1 MMSDLTGGR
10 EDLEQ
15 ARAILAIAE
24 VAGSRTPITDE
35 DADFDLGRAY
45 RVQAAIRAER
55 VARGETPCGWKIGFT
70 NRTIWREY
78 NVHAPIWG
86 PVFDTTVQEVAE
98 EAGACRA
105 ASLMEPRIEPEIVF
119 RIARPLEAGMT
130 EADLLEAID
139 GVALGFEMVQSPFP
153 DWVFRAADTVA
164 AFALHGQ
171 LLHRPFVTLG
181 EADRSIWFER
191 LEGFTLDLFRDDEKV
206 DTGRSQNVLGGP
218 LSALKAF
225 VEGLPATALAT
236 AVGPGDVV
244 TTGTLTRAFPVA
256 AGERWETR
264 IDGLPLRDMVL
275 QVV

>member
-1 MMSDLTGGR
+1 MVSEVMGNQ
-10 EDLEQ
+10 EDLER
-15 ARAILAIAE
+15 ARALMAIAE
-24 VAGSRTPITDE
+24 AAGSRPPITDE
-35 DADFDLGRAY
+35 DAGFDLGRAY

-86 PVFDTTVQEVAE
+86 PVFDTTVQEVPE
-98 EAGACRA
+98 TAGTCRA
-105 ASLMEPRIEPEIVF
+105 ISLMEPRIEPEVVF
-119 RIARPLEAGMT
+119 RIASPLEAGMT
-130 EADLLEAID
+130 EMELLEAID

-164 AFALHGQ
+164 AFALHGR

-181 EADRSIWFER
+181 EAERSQWFER
-191 LEGFTLDLFRDDEKV
+191 LGNFALDLFCNEEKI

-218 LSALKAF
+218 LSALRAF
-225 VEGLPATALAT
+225 VEGLPGTALAT
-236 AVGPGDVV
+236 AVGAGDVV

-256 AGERWETR
+256 PGERWETR
-264 IDGLPLRDMVL
+264 INGLPLQDMMLNVE
-275 QVV
+275 

>member
-1 MMSDLTGGR
+1 MASDVTGGQQ
-10 EDLEQ
+10 DMEQ
-15 ARAILAIAE
+15 ARAMLAIAE
-24 VAGSRTPITDE
+24 AAGSRTPITDE
-35 DADFDLGRAY
+35 EAGFDLGRAY

-55 VARGETPCGWKIGFT
+55 MARGETPCGWKIGFT

-86 PVFDTTVQEVAE
+86 PVYDTTVQQVAD
-98 EAGACRA
+98 APGKCRA

-119 RIARPLEAGMT
+119 RIARPLEAGMS
-130 EADLLEAID
+130 EADLLSAID

-153 DWVFRAADTVA
+153 GWVFRAADTVA
-164 AFALHGQ
+164 AFALHGR
-171 LLHRPFVTLG
+171 LFHRPFVSLG
-181 EADRSIWFER
+181 EAERDAWFER
-191 LEGFTLDLFRDDEKV
+191 LENFTIDLLRDGEKI

-225 VEGLPATALAT
+225 VEGLPGTALAT
-236 AVGPGDVV
+236 TVGPGEVV

-264 IDGLPLRDMVL
+264 IGGLPLQDMML
-275 QVV
+275 DVV